1 MKTKEQ
7 IYEEYSNNPIEWMKK
22 NKCMST
28 KEITLKLMEK
38 YANAQYIDKL
48 NELSVDNGVVKFIE
62 KNISELNKSK

>member
-1 MKTKEQ
+1 
-7 IYEEYSNNPIEWMKK
+7 
-22 NKCMST
+22 MST

-62 KNISELNKSK
+62 KKISELNKSK